1 MIDEKTDEKGEERI
15 EKASFVL
22 SERRR
27 GPQAHSSSSTSSP
40 SPLKVCSRC
49 TSLLALVPTTTLL
62 PVPAAP
68 AAEAEAAV
76 LISTVLAT
84 AEMTEPREGM
94 LGCTVCG
101 A

>member
-1 MIDEKTDEKGEERI
+1 
-15 EKASFVL
+15 
-22 SERRR
+22 
-27 GPQAHSSSSTSSP
+27 
-40 SPLKVCSRC
+40 
-49 TSLLALVPTTTLL
+49 
-62 PVPAAP
+62 
-68 AAEAEAAV
+68 